1 MEGINYLRNLLALK
15 QNRINTRYD
24 FYEMKNIF
32 RDLRVFK
39 KSAIDIP
46 TIVGWC
52 PKAVDSLADRLHFKG
67 WENDN
72 FNLSNIFKVN
82 NQDILFDSAIL
93 SALITGCSFIYIS
106 EDESGYP
113 RLEVIDGRNATGIID
128 PVTNL
133 LKEGYAVLERDPK
146 NGHPTLEAYFETG
159 RTTFYPTPG
168 EPYIIENSAPAP
180 LLVPV
185 INRPDSKRPLGHSR
199 LSRAMMS
206 ITEAAVRVVR
216 RSEISSEFYSWPQRY
231 LVGTDPDAESIDSV
245 KATMSTMLEIT
256 ADADGNKP
264 SEISSEFYSW
274 PQRYLVGTDPDA
286 ESIDSVKA
294 TMSTMLEITADA
306 DGNKPT
312 IGQFPQAS
320 MTPYTD
326 QIRAFASLFAGET
339 GLTMTDLGFP
349 SDNPASAEA
358 IKASHE
364 SLRVL
369 TEKSQRTFGACF
381 LNVGYLAACIR
392 DQFPYQR
399 RQFYL
404 TKAVWYPAFKPDAS
418 ALSVIGDGA
427 IKINQAVPGYFDE
440 SNLEKLTGIEPTA
453 IEEL

>member
-1 MEGINYLRNLLALK
+1 MEGISYLRNLLALK

-32 RDLRVFK
+32 RDLKVFK
-39 KSAIDIP
+39 KSNVDIN

-72 FNLSNIFKVN
+72 FNLSNIFKMN

-146 NGHPTLEAYFETG
+146 SGHPTLEAYFETG

-180 LLVPV
+180 LLAPV

-216 RSEISSEFYSWPQRY
+216 R
-231 LVGTDPDAESIDSV
+231 
-245 KATMSTMLEIT
+245 
-256 ADADGNKP
+256 

-392 DQFPYQR
+392 DRFPYQR

>member
-1 MEGINYLRNLLALK
+1 MEGISYLRNLLALK

-32 RDLRVFK
+32 RDLKVFK
-39 KSAIDIP
+39 KSSVDIN

-72 FNLSNIFKVN
+72 FNLSNVFKMN

-93 SALITGCSFIYIS
+93 SALITGCSFVYIS

-113 RLEVIDGRNATGIID
+113 RLEVIDGRNATGIVD

-146 NGHPTLEAYFETG
+146 NGAPTVEAYFETG

-168 EPYIIENSAPAP
+168 EPYVIENSAPAP

-216 RSEISSEFYSWPQRY
+216 R
-231 LVGTDPDAESIDSV
+231 
-245 KATMSTMLEIT
+245 
-256 ADADGNKP
+256 

-440 SNLEKLTGIEPTA
+440 SNLEKLTGIEPAA

>member
-264 SEISSEFYSW
+264 
-274 PQRYLVGTDPDA
+274 
-286 ESIDSVKA
+286 
-294 TMSTMLEITADA
+294 
-306 DGNKPT
+306 T

>member
-1 MEGINYLRNLLALK
+1 MEGISYLRNLLALK

-32 RDLRVFK
+32 RDLKVFK
-39 KSAIDIP
+39 KSNVDIN

-72 FNLSNIFKVN
+72 FNLSNIFKMN

-93 SALITGCSFIYIS
+93 SALITGCSFVYIS

-113 RLEVIDGRNATGIID
+113 RLEVIDGRNATGIVD

-146 NGHPTLEAYFETG
+146 NGAPTLEAYFETG

-168 EPYIIENSAPAP
+168 EPYVIENSAPAP

-216 RSEISSEFYSWPQRY
+216 R
-231 LVGTDPDAESIDSV
+231 
-245 KATMSTMLEIT
+245 
-256 ADADGNKP
+256 

-381 LNVGYLAACIR
+381 LNAGYLAACIR

-453 IEEL
+453 VEEL

>member
-32 RDLRVFK
+32 RDLKVFK
-39 KSAIDIP
+39 KSNVDIN

-72 FNLSNIFKVN
+72 FNLSNIFKMN

-93 SALITGCSFIYIS
+93 SALITGCSFVYIS

-168 EPYIIENSAPAP
+168 EPYGIENSAPAP

-216 RSEISSEFYSWPQRY
+216 R
-231 LVGTDPDAESIDSV
+231 
-245 KATMSTMLEIT
+245 
-256 ADADGNKP
+256 

-453 IEEL
+453 IEEI

>member
-1 MEGINYLRNLLALK
+1 MEGISYLRNLLSLK

-72 FNLSNIFKVN
+72 FNLSNIFKMN

-113 RLEVIDGRNATGIID
+113 RLEVIDGRNATGIVD

-146 NGHPTLEAYFETG
+146 NGAPKLEAYFETG

-168 EPYIIENSAPAP
+168 EPYVIENSAPAP

-216 RSEISSEFYSWPQRY
+216 R
-231 LVGTDPDAESIDSV
+231 
-245 KATMSTMLEIT
+245 
-256 ADADGNKP
+256 

-381 LNVGYLAACIR
+381 LNAGYLASCIR
-392 DQFPYQR
+392 DRFPYQR